1 MAPNGA
7 FISLCSLLQLHM
19 KSRIRSNEKVITV
32 RQSIKTGLMYSS
44 SVAFYDPAC
53 DPRHLAA
60 LLAHA

>member
-1 MAPNGA
+1 
-7 FISLCSLLQLHM
+7 M
-19 KSRIRSNEKVITV
+19 KSRIRSNDKVITV
-32 RQSIKTGLMYSS
+32 RQSIKTALKYSS